1 MSNFSN
7 TRNSECCD
15 DGDRLARFYRQCCD
29 NVFDDIVVAV
39 TAIEI
44 LSESRTIEIL
54 LRHTGEIQELFIL
67 LDYYLHYKVMNNRE
81 LLE

>member
-1 MSNFSN
+1 M
-7 TRNSECCD
+7 
-15 DGDRLARFYRQCCD
+15 LYRQCCD
-29 NVFDDIVVAV
+29 DVFDDIVVAV

-54 LRHTGEIQELFIL
+54 QHIRHTGEIQELFIL
-67 LDYYLHYKVMNNRE
+67 LDYYLHYKVMNNKA